1 MSGTSLDGVDAVLV
15 EFLPG
20 DCKIHGHA
28 RRTYPEALLGELRR
42 MTRNPSLATLAA
54 ATVLDVQI
62 AEEFAATANA
72 LLGAPET
79 AALREFVAAIGSHG
93 QTVLHAPDGRPGV
106 TVQLGDP
113 ALIAARTGL
122 TVVGDFRRGDV
133 ALGGQGAPLVPAFH
147 RYAFGHPR
155 EARAVVNIGG
165 IANVSLLSGDSSLLA
180 FDTGPG
186 NTLLDGWCMAH
197 RGEPFDRDG
206 GWAASGNVQ
215 PGLLGQLLRDN
226 YFRRPPPKST
236 GVDYFNLNWL
246 QSYLSD
252 GESAPQDVQAT
263 LAELTAATIVDALPA
278 ADAPSVVAVCGGG
291 VRNSDLIR
299 RLGSRLGTRRLVT
312 TASFGIEPAFVEAAA
327 FAWFAR
333 ERLAGRPT
341 NAPEVTGARHRLS
354 MGGVFLPPDSRD
366 VSP

>member
-20 DCKIHGHA
+20 ECKIHGHA
-28 RRTYPEALLGELRR
+28 RRTYPEPLLGELHRI
-42 MTRNPSLATLAA
+42 TRDPSRATLAT
-54 ATVLDVQI
+54 ATVLDVAI

-72 LLGAPET
+72 LLDEPAT

-93 QTVLHAPDGRPGV
+93 QTVLHAPDGCPGV

-147 RYAFGHPR
+147 RYALGHPR

-165 IANVSLLSGDSSLLA
+165 IANVSLLPGDSSLVA

-197 RGEPFDRDG
+197 RGEPFDQDG
-206 GWAASGNVQ
+206 GWAASGNVLSE
-215 PGLLGQLLRDN
+215 LLGRLLQDD

-236 GVDYFNLNWL
+236 GVDYFNMGWL
-246 QSYLSD
+246 QSYLPD
-252 GESAPQDVQAT
+252 GDSAPQDVQAT
-263 LAELTAATIVDALPA
+263 LAELTAATIVNALPA
-278 ADAPSVVAVCGGG
+278 AAGPSVVAVCGGG
-291 VRNSDLIR
+291 ARNADLMR
-299 RLGSRLGTRRLVT
+299 RLKLRLGTRRLVT
-312 TASFGIEPAFVEAAA
+312 TAAFGIEPALVEAAA

-341 NAPEVTGARHRLS
+341 NAPEVTGARRRLS

-366 VSP
+366 AGP